1 MTVVPFVALIVA
13 ADERASL
20 SPFWDHFL
28 APKPPCWRPRGVI
41 LVPLGSILVVLGSP
55 GPPEGTLWGQRWIF
69 DGFWVPLVSPWGS
82 VWAHFRYISMIFS
95 IKSGGWVTDPVFRWF
110 RGGKVT
116 SAQWLYVVKT

>member
-1 MTVVPFVALIVA
+1 MEGRHYGL
-13 ADERASL
+13 
-20 SPFWDHFL
+20 FWTTFCLQNLHFGGPGGHFGTL
-28 APKPPCWRPRGVI
+28 GLYFGGPGLPRGPQRGPSGVKGGF
-41 LVPLGSILVVLGSP
+41 LMDFGCPWGPLG
-55 GPPEGTLWGQRWIF
+55 
-69 DGFWVPLVSPWGS
+69 GS